1 VEQEGLLEMTK
12 VLERGPPCKIAVET
26 PHLFLVQDH
35 IAIILACVRK
45 TTLASIGVVLF
56 RASGSA
62 SLRT

>member
-1 VEQEGLLEMTK
+1 MTK